1 MSIMS
6 DLKTKKDTCLL
17 GIHFNVNY
25 KKKMTA

>member
-6 DLKTKKDTCLL
+6 DLKTKKDTRLL